1 MFVAIEAMS
10 SIFRMFFS
18 VIQTTKGMYH
28 MKRWVVVASIL
39 LVALLVVVPGCSK
52 KGSSS
57 NVALTKE
64 APEQTAAGVAWSY
77 PSRWTKAG
85 PRTMR
90 VVTYVI
96 PAAEGD
102 PEAAEC
108 AVSYF
113 GTAAGGDVDM
123 NIQRWVGQFEGA
135 TAPVRKDDKVSG
147 MNVAKVEISG
157 AYLAPSGPMMESQG
171 KKENFKLLGA
181 IVEAPQGKLFFKL
194 TGPAKTVQGAA
205 AELDA
210 LLGSIEKK

>member
-1 MFVAIEAMS
+1 MSAIFETFYSNVLSA
-10 SIFRMFFS
+10 
-18 VIQTTKGMYH
+18 KGMYR
-28 MKRWVVVASIL
+28 MKRWVFVAGVL
-39 LVALLVVVPGCSK
+39 LAGLLAFTPGCSK
-52 KGSSS
+52 KGSSQSS

-64 APEQTAAGVAWSY
+64 ALEQTAAGVTWSY
-77 PSRWTKAG
+77 PSRWTKGG

-90 VVTYVI
+90 IVTYVV

-113 GTAAGGDVDM
+113 GSGAGGDVEM
-123 NIQRWVGQFEGA
+123 NIQRWVGQFDGSPV
-135 TAPVRKDDKVSG
+135 PVRKEDKVSG
-147 MNVAKVEISG
+147 MSIAKVEIAG
-157 AYLAPSGPMMESQG
+157 AYLAPAGPMMASQG

-181 IVEAPQGKLFFKL
+181 IVEAPEGKLFFKL

>member
-1 MFVAIEAMS
+1 MA
-10 SIFRMFFS
+10 
-18 VIQTTKGMYH
+18 
-28 MKRWVVVASIL
+28 VVSLI
-39 LVALLVVVPGCSK
+39 ALLSVVPGCSK
-52 KGSSS
+52 KGSS

-64 APEQTAAGVAWSY
+64 APEQTAAGVTWSH
-77 PSRWTKAG
+77 PSRWTKGG

-90 VVTYVI
+90 IVTYVI

-113 GTAAGGDVDM
+113 GTGAGGDVEM
-123 NIQRWVGQFEGA
+123 NIQRWVGQFDGSPE
-135 TAPVRKDDKVSG
+135 PVRKGDNIND

-157 AYLAPSGPMMESQG
+157 AYLSPAGPMMESQG

-181 IVEAPQGKLFFKL
+181 IVDAPDGKLFFKL
-194 TGPAKTVQGAA
+194 TGPARTVQGAA
-205 AELDA
+205 DEFDA